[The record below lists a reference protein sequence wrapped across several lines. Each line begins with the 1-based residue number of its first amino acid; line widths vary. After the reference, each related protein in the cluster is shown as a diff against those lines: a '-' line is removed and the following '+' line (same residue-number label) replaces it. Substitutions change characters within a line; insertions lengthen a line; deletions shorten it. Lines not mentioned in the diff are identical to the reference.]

1 MSNSQELESE
11 LAELAKINACTAR
24 NIARKRRFKLARDL
38 AGVEKRIG
46 RKLSPDEL
54 MKTVDNWHRTSP
66 PHLDSEKTRDDYRAA
81 FLAELG
87 KVRVP
92 TGEGEALKIALA
104 RISAA
109 PLPELPGIADAPE
122 SCRTLVALHRELAR
136 QSANGTYFLSCR
148 DAAKAHA
155 SLNKD
160 SANQINRALDRLGAI
175 KLVRLGSARPVETH
189 LNFVIF
195 CRLNSA
201 LRISD

>member
-1 MSNSQELESE
+1 LESE
-11 LAELAKINACTAR
+11 LAESAKINACT
-24 NIARKRRFKLARDL
+24 ARKRRFKLARDL

-46 RKLSPDEL
+46 RKLGPDEL
-54 MKTVDNWHRTSP
+54 MKTVDNWHRTSQ

-92 TGEGEALKIALA
+92 TGEGEALQIALA

-122 SCRTLVALHRELAR
+122 SWRTLVALHRELAR
-136 QSANGTYFLSCR
+136 QNGIYFLSCR

-160 SANQINRALDRLGAI
+160 SANKINRALDRLGAI
-175 KLVRLGSARPVETH
+175 KLVRLGSARPGGDASEFRY
-189 LNFVIF
+189 LLP
-195 CRLNSA
+195 LNSA

>member
-1 MSNSQELESE
+1 
-11 LAELAKINACTAR
+11 
-24 NIARKRRFKLARDL
+24 
-38 AGVEKRIG
+38 
-46 RKLSPDEL
+46 
-54 MKTVDNWHRTSP
+54 MKTVDNWHRTSQ

-109 PLPELPGIADAPE
+109 SLPELPGIADAPE
-122 SCRTLVALHRELAR
+122 SWRTLVALHRELAR

-175 KLVRLGSARPVETH
+175 KLVHLGSARPGGDASEFRY
-189 LNFVIF
+189 LLL
-195 CRLNSA
+195 LNSA